1 LQSKPNE
8 KGKDMKTR
16 KFLMILTVLASIV
29 LSACAPTNPTAE
41 APTIPSTTLPAEKP
55 VQATEV
61 VTSPDESIKNGTYFI
76 DNQPITLINGVAETE
91 LAPGSTSKQVTRFFG
106 NQVDLDLNAD
116 GLVDSAFLLQQG
128 NGGSGIFYY
137 VVAAIKTKSGYTGT
151 NAIFLGDRI
160 APQSTSIDPNNSSQ
174 FIVNY
179 ADRKANEPMSS
190 VPTIGVSRTFKF
202 ENGSLVEVGTPP
214 TQTP

>member
-1 LQSKPNE
+1 
-8 KGKDMKTR
+8 MKTR

-41 APTIPSTTLPAEKP
+41 APTNPSTTLPAEKP

>member
-1 LQSKPNE
+1 
-8 KGKDMKTR
+8 
-16 KFLMILTVLASIV
+16 MILMVLASIV
-29 LSACAPTNPTAE
+29 LSACAPTSPTAE
-41 APTIPSTTLPAEKP
+41 VPTNTSTTLPTEKP

-61 VTSPDESIKNGTYFI
+61 VTSSDESLKNGTYFI
-76 DNQPITLINGVAETE
+76 DNQPITLINGVAEIE

-137 VVAAIKTKSGYTGT
+137 VVAAIKTENGYTGT